1 MLYIY
6 YLNYAI
12 QFLANLLLQLS
23 HFIFRWVSQSPLFFC
38 NFKKRTAVG
47 LLLRLF
53 REISAIHRYRT
64 ATHSGCSPQL
74 FCLVTMHGACEL
86 HLSTHF
92 TVGCAES
99 SHRLQLICALL
110 NRRGAPCVPENTFD
124 MTLHGST
131 MCSPYDITCANQFN
145 AVRRVVAPYD
155 ICNIKHEKG

>member
-1 MLYIY
+1 MQFSFWQVY
-6 YLNYAI
+6 YCNSAI
-12 QFLANLLLQLS
+12 SF
-23 HFIFRWVSQSPLFFC
+23 FDGFRSLPCFSATS
-38 NFKKRTAVG
+38 KRRTAVG

-53 REISAIHRYRT
+53 REIFAIHRYRT

-99 SHRLQLICALL
+99 SHRLQLICALP

-131 MCSPYDITCANQFN
+131 MCSPTI
-145 AVRRVVAPYD
+145 
-155 ICNIKHEKG
+155 